1 MSCYHPALIKR
12 FVDIDGVFSAK
23 FIGSI
28 ASAEEMTRFL
38 QDKYTGCATNDSLNY
53 VTIPCGKC
61 IGCRMDYSRSWA
73 DRMTY
78 HSLTTSDNYFITL
91 TYDDEHIQNL
101 DYSPIYD
108 LHALDMDDLSRFIKS
123 LRNHFR
129 GCNIDFYGAGEYGDN
144 EFRPHFHVIVY
155 NCPLDDL
162 EYWKLNNNGDIIYT
176 SSIVE
181 KLWSKGFCSISKF
194 NWHSAAY
201 TASYVE
207 KKRDGRA
214 MCEYT
219 AVGLTPERCR
229 MSRRPGIA
237 YQYYLDNYKD
247 IWKNN
252 GLFVDRTVNSSGKL
266 GIPRYFRKLALKGKD
281 FGYHDFIDWQSRILE
296 EQNLLN
302 PFHIENSSFDLSHI
316 KQMLEF
322 EEREVLSKKV
332 NKKI

>member
-1 MSCYHPALIKR
+1 
-12 FVDIDGVFSAK
+12 
-23 FIGSI
+23 
-28 ASAEEMTRFL
+28 MTRVL
-38 QDKYTGCATNDSLNY
+38 KDKYTGNLTNDNTHY

-78 HSLTTSDNYFITL
+78 HSLTTKDNYFITL
-91 TYDDEHIQNL
+91 TYDDEHIQYL
-101 DYSPIYD
+101 DHSPIYD
-108 LHALDMDDLSRFIKS
+108 LYALDMDDLSNFIKR

-129 GCNIDFYGAGEYGDN
+129 DCQIDFYGAGEYGDN
-144 EFRPHFHVIVY
+144 EFRPHFHLIVY

-162 EYWKLNNNGDIIYT
+162 EYWKLNNNGDVIYT

-181 KLWSKGFCSISKF
+181 KLWSKGFCSVSKF
-194 NWHSAAY
+194 NWSSAAY

-214 MCEYT
+214 EIEYT

-237 YQYYLDNYKD
+237 YKYYCDHFSTL
-247 IWKNN
+247 WANN
-252 GLFVDRTVNSSGKL
+252 GLSVDRTVNASGKL
-266 GIPRYFRKLALKGKD
+266 GIPRYFRKLALKGKK
-281 FGYHDFIDWQSRILE
+281 FGYDDFVSWQQRILA
-296 EQNLLN
+296 EQNVLN
-302 PFHIENSSFDLSHI
+302 PLHLENTSFDLARI
-316 KQMLEF
+316 KDMLEF